1 MSGDFADGESG
12 PGDGGTAAAAEVQLT
27 ATQRQILEALCRPAL
42 AGNRYATPAT
52 NQEIA
57 GEVYLSVDAVKA
69 HLRTLYR
76 KFGIEELPH
85 NQKRAR
91 LVELVLE
98 GGYLSVDADV
108 DAGDDSRA
116 PLPPVGAPAT
126 PGRRRR
132 YLGAIAIA
140 IAAGTALA
148 LAILVIVGAFSG
160 GRAESTAVAPYKSAV
175 RGFCRLALAG
185 EDQGVGATAQQRAGS
200 YLEVIETVRGRL
212 ASLPAPAESS
222 LALARFRSG
231 LDRAAD
237 FTSIVAQAPP
247 TTGTGRQED
256 VVAELTFAA
265 GQVQAGALG
274 YGLGS
279 SCVAVGDLVSRSAR
293 NAAHLP

>member
-12 PGDGGTAAAAEVQLT
+12 PVDGGAAAAAEVQLT

-98 GGYLSVDADV
+98 GGHLSGRTGAE
-108 DAGDDSRA
+108 ADSRPLLPA
-116 PLPPVGAPAT
+116 PVSTKA

-132 YLGAIAIA
+132 RLGAASIVT
-140 IAAGTALA
+140 AAGVALV

-160 GRAESTAVAPYKSAV
+160 GPAESTAVVPYKRAV
-175 RGFCRLALAG
+175 RGFCRLALSGADGGAG
-185 EDQGVGATAQQRAGS
+185 PTAQQRAGS

-247 TTGTGRQED
+247 SAGTGRQED

-279 SCVAVGDLVSRSAR
+279 NCVAVGDLVSRSAR